1 MAKEFLKSALE
12 YQKMGLS
19 VIPILPKQKKAAVE
33 WRTYQQRCATKEEIV
48 EWWHEHP
55 DYNIGIVTGK
65 VSGTTVV
72 DLDKYK
78 PNFNP
83 DLETQFFDSIVTP
96 TVETPNGGN
105 HLWMNYIEGLTI
117 GSNVLPA
124 IDIRGDGG
132 YIVAPPSVNGNG
144 KPYKWIVPL
153 GTTMSDLPASF
164 LASLNTVVN
173 EYNKTHSIYK
183 VVDNLVDNTT
193 VLKDSNVQTVQKC
206 LQEGSRNADIFTV
219 ATSLARGGCKWEVA
233 VQIIEIL
240 ANNANPPYPLKEA
253 HDSLRSAYN
262 RKESHER
269 NIHEEVREYILSQ
282 KCLHEVHISSTDCLR
297 SLQLSTR
304 NDKKA
309 AYAAL
314 ARCCDDEKLLEKQQG
329 VRGIFKILDSKID
342 DAVMDLVSEPEVKEF
357 NVNLPLDL
365 NRLCVISPGN
375 IIVVSGSKSAGKT
388 AFMMNVAWKNQK
400 DYEVHYLNSEMH
412 ETEFKKRM
420 KKFGPLNKWKIQGY
434 KCHNNFADYIKGD
447 PNHIYIIDFM
457 EIHDNF
463 YEIGKHIRAV
473 HEKLGD
479 SICFIAIQMK
489 GGAALGRG
497 ADFSAEKSRLYLSMD
512 FIQSELKTKVTIYDA
527 KEPRPPE
534 DNVRGMFN
542 MVKIIEGNKLDGD
555 RWRRG
560 SIEDTKDTKKKDDSS
575 SEPWW
580 KK

>member
-1 MAKEFLKSALE
+1 MKSFLKSALE

-19 VIPILPKQKKAAVE
+19 VIPILPKLKKAAVE
-33 WRTYQQRCATKEEIV
+33 WREYQKRCATKEEIV

-78 PNFNP
+78 PDFNP
-83 DLETQFFDSIVTP
+83 DLETKFFDSIVTP

-117 GSNVLPA
+117 GANVLPA

-153 GTTMSDLPASF
+153 QGTTMSDLPASF

-173 EYNKTHSIYK
+173 EYNKTHSIETPCLAL
-183 VVDNLVDNTT
+183 DNPLST
-193 VLKDSNVQTVQKC
+193 NVQPVENC
-206 LQEGSRNADIFTV
+206 LVEGKRNETIFT
-219 ATSLARGGCKWEVA
+219 ASMALARGNCEFELAK
-233 VQIIEIL
+233 QLIETI
-240 ANNANPPYPLKEA
+240 AKSTVPPYDLKEA
-253 HDSLRSAYN
+253 YESLKSAYN
-262 RKESHER
+262 RKGRQDR
-269 NIHEEVREYILSQ
+269 NITQEVREYILDQ
-282 KCLHEVHISSTDCLR
+282 KSLAEVHITSTECL
-297 SLQLSTR
+297 SCLGLSTR
-304 NDKKA
+304 LDKRA
-309 AYAAL
+309 AYKAFHYF
-314 ARCCDDEKLLEKQQG
+314 CNDEKLLTKQEG
-329 VRGIFKILDSKID
+329 MRGIFKIIDSKID
-342 DAVMDLVSEPEVKEF
+342 DAVMDLVSEPEVREF

-365 NRLCVISPGN
+365 NRMCVISPGN

-388 AFMMNVAWKNQK
+388 AFMMNVAWKNQD

-420 KKFGPLNKWKIQGY
+420 KKFGPLNKWKIHGY
-434 KCHNNFADYIKGD
+434 KCHNNFADYIVGD
-447 PNHIYIIDFM
+447 PKRIYIIDFM

-534 DNVRGMFN
+534 ENVRGMFN

-560 SIEDTKDTKKKDDSS
+560 SIEESPKKKEAE